1 MRHHGHARV
10 DRGVAEKS
18 PTRTWPKLAL
28 ALLIV
33 CAAGAPAFAV
43 ERRLPRTVTPER
55 YAVSVKPDT
64 DRRTFEGSVTIDVHV
79 HQRTAT
85 ITLNAADLALERATV
100 AKRGPQGAEE
110 PRQEAIGIVQDAN
123 LETATFTFAQP
134 IAPGRHRLAIDY
146 RGKIF
151 DKAQGLFALTYDTER
166 ATEQMLVTQF
176 EPADARRFLPC
187 WDEPDLKAIFALSV
201 IVPQDRTAI
210 SNMPVAATETL
221 AGDLKRVSFEPTP
234 KMSSY
239 LLFLAIGDLDRREID
254 VDGTRIGAVTRRG
267 DIEKAG
273 FALESAAK
281 LLRYYNEY
289 FGIPFPL
296 PKLDLIAAP
305 GAGDFGFR
313 AMENWG
319 AILYFEDVLLLDP
332 RLSAES
338 DRQRVFTVIAH
349 EIAHQWF
356 GNLVTM
362 RWWNDLWLNE
372 GFANWMENKATD
384 HFHPHW
390 RIWLQTEATRQRAMR
405 QDAMRTTHPI
415 VQEVVSPDQIPFD
428 NITYEKSRGG
438 RAHAGGLYRSGRLP
452 HRGAGLYAQIR
463 LPQCRDRPAPDR
475 AGIGRRQAD
484 QGNPAQLHA
493 ATGRAPR
500 RQSIGNVP
508 ERPAGPVARSAAFR
522 SGRRIAPSA
531 ALVHAGD
538 RAGRGIAGAGHKF
551 LLTDAAQ
558 ITLPRCAPV
567 KINAGQ
573 TGYFRSAYSPSAFKA
588 LSIRFAELDA
598 ADQLGLLYDA
608 WALGEAGS
616 APVADYLELTRK
628 PMPTTDPVVWRGLIQ
643 TFSDIDALYAGLPQR
658 DTFRSYARAILAPV
672 FAHVGWDAKPREA
685 DNVAVLR
692 EDLLTALG
700 RLGDRAITT
709 EARRRFD
716 DFLRDSS
723 TLPGAIWRAT
733 LEVVGQ
739 HADAT
744 TYDTL
749 RGLARSTRNSLEKQR
764 LYDAL
769 ALAQDPALAART
781 LDLALSDEIRSPAT
795 SLSMIGKV
803 ALDNPDLAWRFVL
816 DNFDRIKDKF
826 VAEQRATFA
835 PSLAALSSDPA
846 RLAELRGFIDR
857 EVPPDA
863 RPKAEIFYSELA
875 FRLRT
880 RDQRLPE
887 IDRWL
892 AGAGVR

>member
-10 DRGVAEKS
+10 DRGVAE
-18 PTRTWPKLAL
+18 TWPKLAL
-28 ALLIV
+28 TLLIV
-33 CAAGAPAFAV
+33 CAAGAPALAV

-110 PRQEAIGIVQDAN
+110 ARQAAIGIVQDAN

-187 WDEPDLKAIFALSV
+187 WDEPDLKAVFALSV

-428 NITYEKSRGG
+428 NITYEKSQAVIRMLEGYIGADAFRTGVRAYMRKYAYRNAETGQLLTELESAAG
-438 RAHAGGLYRSGRLP
+438 RPIKAILRSFTRQPGVPLVAIQSETCR
-452 HRGAGLYAQIR
+452 
-463 LPQCRDRPAPDR
+463 RDRLVLSLGQQRFALDDESRRPLRWSTPVIALAVGSQAPAK
-475 AGIGRRQAD
+475 
-484 QGNPAQLHA
+484 
-493 ATGRAPR
+493 
-500 RQSIGNVP
+500 V
-508 ERPAGPVARSAAFR
+508 
-522 SGRRIAPSA
+522 
-531 ALVHAGD
+531 
-538 RAGRGIAGAGHKF
+538 
-551 LLTDAAQ
+551 LLTDTAQ

-700 RLGDRAITT
+700 RLDDRAITT

-744 TYDTL
+744 TYDRL